1 MSDYS
6 STLPACPNL
15 QNRLVES
22 WKYNP
27 ARILGNIGMLDAL
40 TSPMNKAGVTISQQ
54 VSPGNGKYR
63 TVDVVYPQRILISQ
77 VGSDTT
83 QVCESVNEDGLTSEQ
98 YTIDT
103 TVGSEI
109 NRVFR
114 ITDHQ
119 DTCQTLE
126 DWIIEKI
133 GDYLMAL
140 DRKVN
145 KDSFTQTAAFY
156 GSFAST
162 EENVTGD
169 DGAAQIK
176 TVYTRKSGGVDR
188 DTNAL
193 EMLKFATKNAAYP
206 SAPIIIGWDE
216 IDQYFEVMKNGCCAD
231 NGLDFGAIMRDT
243 GMVYVSDEN
252 APDVFA
258 GNTTD
263 FLSMAAGAAQLITFN
278 KFKGSKG
285 YLVVDDES
293 YKQTIIRSPRTGI
306 EYDLVLKNDCGN
318 IHIQLAV
325 AHVVKALPDDM
336 FQHGDRLRGVRWI
349 NRWRPATRA

>member
-6 STLPACPNL
+6 STLPACPNI
-15 QNRLVES
+15 QNMLNES

-27 ARILGNIGMLDAL
+27 ARILGNIGTVDAL
-40 TSPMNKAGVTISQQ
+40 RSPMNTQGVNIAQQ

-63 TVDVVYPQRILISQ
+63 TVDVVYSQRILLNQ
-77 VGSDTT
+77 LGSDTT
-83 QVCESVNEDGLTSEQ
+83 QVCESVNEDGRTTEQ

-119 DTCQTLE
+119 DTCQSLE
-126 DWIIEKI
+126 DYIIEKL
-133 GDYLMAL
+133 GDYIMAL

-145 KDSFTQTAAFY
+145 KDSLTQLAAFY

-162 EENVTGD
+162 ETNVSGA
-169 DGAAQIK
+169 DGSAQIK

-193 EMLKFATKNAAYP
+193 EMIDFASINAAYP
-206 SAPIIIGWDE
+206 TAPIIIGWDE
-216 IDQYFEVMKNGCCAD
+216 IHQYFKAMKSGCCAD
-231 NGLDFGAIMRDT
+231 NGLDFGAMMREFN
-243 GMVYVSDEN
+243 MVYVADEN
-252 APDVFA
+252 MPDVMA
-258 GNTTD
+258 NATD
-263 FLSMAAGAAQLITFN
+263 FLTMAAGAAQLLTFN

-293 YKQTIIRSPRTGI
+293 YKQIVVRSPRTGI
-306 EYDLVLKNDCGN
+306 EYDFVLKNDCGN

-349 NRWRPATRA
+349 NRYTAATRS